1 MKKLVNGKYV
11 DLTPEEITAM
21 QAEQA
26 RAEAEYWQNVDYSEA
41 VNDEIRKRYSVSQE
55 LAILR
60 QRDTKPDEFAE
71 YNAYCE
77 EAKAFVKAKKEQQ
90 T

>member
-1 MKKLVNGKYV
+1 MKKLVNGKYI

-21 QAEQA
+21 QIEQA

-71 YNAYCE
+71 YDAYCE
-77 EAKAFVKAKKEQQ
+77 EAKAFVKAKKEQK
-90 T
+90 

>member
-21 QAEQA
+21 QSEQA

-77 EAKAFVKAKKEQQ
+77 EVKAFVKAKKAQKA
-90 T
+90 

>member
-1 MKKLVNGKYV
+1 MRKFYNGKMV
-11 DLTPEEITAM
+11 EMTPEEITAM
-21 QAEQA
+21 QTEQA
-26 RAEAEYWQNVDYSEA
+26 RVEAEYWQTVDYSEA
-41 VNDEIRKRYSVSQE
+41 VNNEIRKRYTVSQE

-77 EAKAFVKAKKEQQ
+77 EAKAFVKAKKEKR
-90 T
+90 

>member
-1 MKKLVNGKYV
+1 MKKLVNGKYI

-21 QAEQA
+21 QAEQVK
-26 RAEAEYWQNVDYSEA
+26 AEAEYWQNVNYSEA

-60 QRDTKPDEFAE
+60 QRGTKPDEFAE

-77 EAKAFVKAKKEQQ
+77 GAKAFVKAKKEQK
-90 T
+90 